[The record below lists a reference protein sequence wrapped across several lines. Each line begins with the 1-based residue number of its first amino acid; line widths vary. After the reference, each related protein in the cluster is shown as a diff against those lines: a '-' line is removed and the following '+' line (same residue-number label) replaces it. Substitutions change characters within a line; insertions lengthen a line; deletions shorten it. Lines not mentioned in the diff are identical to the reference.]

1 MTTAASSVLPET
13 EIRQYGVKVMTS
25 LWRYRHFFQKLYIF
39 RKYLYC
45 TTSMQKGG
53 VIACFRK
60 ILDRGGS
67 FTPPQ
72 QSNVPKK
79 AQQE

>member
-1 MTTAASSVLPET
+1 
-13 EIRQYGVKVMTS
+13 
-25 LWRYRHFFQKLYIF
+25 
-39 RKYLYC
+39 
-45 TTSMQKGG
+45 MQKGG
-53 VIACFRK
+53 ILSGFRK

-79 AQQE
+79 AQL